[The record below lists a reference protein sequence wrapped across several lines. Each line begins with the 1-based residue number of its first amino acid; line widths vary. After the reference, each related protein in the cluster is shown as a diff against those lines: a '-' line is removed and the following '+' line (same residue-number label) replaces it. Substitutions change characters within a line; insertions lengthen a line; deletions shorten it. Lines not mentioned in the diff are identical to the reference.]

1 MLELQEVSLQLGD
14 SPEDQILLNEVSARF
29 RRKHFAA
36 IIGPSGCGKS
46 TLLKVIAGL
55 RESTHGRI
63 SWDGRD
69 LAEEGDM
76 DPHEIGYVPQFSIA
90 FELLTVI
97 ENLDSALRLRVDGLD
112 AEEREAHLNKIL
124 REVGIEEIA
133 DRQVRV
139 LSGGQKRRLALA
151 LEMLSSPHLLLCD
164 EVTSGLDPKAEDEI
178 TRLMHGIAHSE
189 NRIVLSVTHSLRHL
203 ALYDSVVVLYQGRL
217 AYHGPS
223 DYLFHYFHV
232 NVPEELFPRLAE
244 RKAEEWHQSWMK
256 HRDTYYSR
264 YKLDPD
270 LAADTAALEE
280 VSDMPAPAAESMA
293 QPEHHTPPEQAPHDA
308 DAKSTEPPV
317 EETLEKTPEKSV
329 EAVHEKTVEEPP
341 KAADSKHEDAA
352 PKEKEPP
359 APTGTPSALTQ
370 FLVMLARRWKIF
382 FRDRGNIALQFALL
396 VGFPCL
402 VVIFAL
408 NGLPQIK
415 VPESTS
421 SKRMFEQM
429 EQLKNDAVQQQDQV
443 HAGSLV
449 SGLIMFQV
457 VLLALMG
464 SNNSAREIAAERLIF
479 EKEKFAGVR
488 PSAYVASKVAFLGV
502 LVLVQSVW
510 MGIFVNF
517 VVQFKGSLA
526 AQILLLLLVNG
537 ALTSICLAISSL
549 MKTPE
554 QASLVSIYLV
564 GFQLPL
570 SGAVLALPDAFGWLI
585 RPFIASYWAW
595 SGFIQTMLET
605 PYYDAVLAVTQT
617 KLSPGP
623 LCAWVLGCHIVIGIL
638 IAGLGCRNSH
648 WE

>member
-55 RESTHGRI
+55 RESTHGSI

-97 ENLDSALRLRVDGLD
+97 ENLDSALRLRVSGLD
-112 AEEREAHLNKIL
+112 AEEREAHLNRIL

-178 TRLMHGIAHSE
+178 ARLMHGIAHSD

-232 NVPEELFPRLAE
+232 NLPEELFPRLAE

-280 VSDMPAPAAESMA
+280 VSDKPEAAAETVAKTEHQPAPEPS
-293 QPEHHTPPEQAPHDA
+293 PA
-308 DAKSTEPPV
+308 DATPKTSDPSNPSDPSAKSAPSDKSDPSPEPP
-317 EETLEKTPEKSV
+317 S
-329 EAVHEKTVEEPP
+329 
-341 KAADSKHEDAA
+341 
-352 PKEKEPP
+352 P
-359 APTGTPSALTQ
+359 AGTPSALTQ
-370 FLVMLARRWKIF
+370 FLVMLGRRWKIF

-396 VGFPCL
+396 LGFPCL

-415 VPESTS
+415 VPESATN
-421 SKRMFEQM
+421 SKRVFEQM
-429 EQLKNDAVQQQDQV
+429 EQLKNDALQQQDQV

-502 LVLVQSVW
+502 LVLAQSVW
-510 MGIFVNF
+510 MALFVNF
-517 VVQFKGSLA
+517 VVQFKGSLP

-570 SGAVLALPDAFGWLI
+570 SGAVLALPDAFGWLV

-605 PYYDAVLAVTQT
+605 PYYDAVQAVTQT

-638 IAGLGCRNSH
+638 ITGLGCRNSR

>member
-14 SPEDQILLNEVSARF
+14 SPEDQLLLSEVSARF

-55 RESTHGRI
+55 RESTHGSI

-90 FELLTVI
+90 YELLTVI
-97 ENLDSALRLRVDGLD
+97 ENLESALRLRVSGLD

-178 TRLMHGIAHSE
+178 TRLMHGIAHRE
-189 NRIVLSVTHSLRHL
+189 DRIVLSVTHSLRHL

-232 NVPEELFPRLAE
+232 ALPEELFPRLAE
-244 RKAEEWHQSWMK
+244 RSAEEWHHSWTK
-256 HRDTYYSR
+256 HRDTYYAR

-270 LAADTAALEE
+270 VVADAAALEE
-280 VSDMPAPAAESMA
+280 VSDRPAPDETAPQQKSVAK
-293 QPEHHTPPEQAPHDA
+293 PEDQNAPEPAPKDA
-308 DAKSTEPPV
+308 IAKSADSPG
-317 EETLEKTPEKSV
+317 EKT
-329 EAVHEKTVEEPP
+329 EA
-341 KAADSKHEDAA
+341 AADSKRDAA
-352 PKEKEPP
+352 APNEKQTSTP
-359 APTGTPSALTQ
+359 AGTPSALTQ

-408 NGLPQIK
+408 DGLPQIK
-415 VPESTS
+415 GLEGATS
-421 SKRMFEQM
+421 STVFEQI
-429 EQLKNDAVQQQDQV
+429 EQMKNEFLLQQELV
-443 HAGSLV
+443 HSGSLV

-457 VLLALMG
+457 ILLALMG
-464 SNNSAREIAAERLIF
+464 SNNAAREIAGERLIF

-502 LVLVQSVW
+502 LVFAQSVW
-510 MGIFVNF
+510 MGLFVNF

-526 AQILLLLLVNG
+526 SQILLLLLVNG

-549 MKTPE
+549 MNTAE

-570 SGAVLALPDAFGWLI
+570 SGAVLALPGTFGWLT
-585 RPFIASYWAW
+585 RPFIASYWGW
-595 SGFIQTMLET
+595 SGFIQTMHDTRFYE
-605 PYYDAVLAVTQT
+605 AVLAVTQT
-617 KLSPGP
+617 KLAPEP

-638 IAGLGCRNSH
+638 IAGLGSRNSR